1 MSRDSISK
9 ARRLRTIT
17 TLPPH
22 ANAENHKRIMEKLKT
37 MTQAEFFQSLV
48 DAGIYT
54 PKGRLTRRYA
64 GAIDLYPVLTP
75 EQMGIAPAAKALE
88 SPRRTSAKTAARKS
102 PRAPRRK
109 SAKDSRR

>member
-22 ANAENHKRIMEKLKT
+22 ENAENHKRIMEMLRT
-37 MTQAEFFQSLV
+37 MTRAEFFQSLV

-54 PKGRLTRRYA
+54 PKGRVTRKYA
-64 GAIDLYPVLTP
+64 GDPDLLPVLSP
-75 EQMGIAPAAKALE
+75 AQMGLAPPREASKA
-88 SPRRTSAKTAARKS
+88 SRRTSAKTA
-102 PRAPRRK
+102 PRQSTGASRRK
-109 SAKDSRR
+109 SAKASRR

>member
-22 ANAENHKRIMEKLKT
+22 ANAENHKRIMAWLKT
-37 MTQAEFFQSLV
+37 ATRAEFFQSLV

-54 PKGRLTRRYA
+54 PKGRVTRKYA
-64 GAIDLYPVLTP
+64 GDPDLLPVLTP
-75 EQMGIAPAAKALE
+75 EQMGIAPATKAIK
-88 SPRRTSAKTAARKS
+88 SSRRASAKTAARKS
-102 PRAPRRK
+102 TSAPRRK